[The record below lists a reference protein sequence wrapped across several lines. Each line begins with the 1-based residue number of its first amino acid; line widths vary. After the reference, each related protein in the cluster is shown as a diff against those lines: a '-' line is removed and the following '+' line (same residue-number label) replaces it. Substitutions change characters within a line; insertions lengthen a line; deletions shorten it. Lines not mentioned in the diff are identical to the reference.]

1 MSVRCVTSAV
11 IVIALG
17 LSPSACAQDEV
28 VPHGQD
34 RPPNPARSPEE
45 AVAAMTVPEGFTV
58 EVVAAEPDLVNP
70 VAMTFDEKGRIWV
83 TESLEYPRK
92 EPGPGRDR
100 VKVLEDTDGDGA
112 ADRVTIFAEGLNIPS
127 GIAVG
132 RGGVWVANSPDIL
145 FYPNADGDLV
155 PDGPPEVV
163 VTGFGRDDTHELPN
177 SLTWGPDGWL
187 YGWNGVFNRSVVEH
201 RGKTFDFTCAIF
213 RIQPESRRFELFCEG
228 TSNPWGIAF
237 DPDGSLFASACVID
251 HLWHLVETG
260 YYHRQGGP
268 YPPYTWKIESIVDHL
283 HQKRAYCGITYLDTD
298 AYPEAYRGRLYMGN
312 IHGNCINVDSITRNG
327 ATYEGHAKADFLSA
341 NDAWFMPVVQK
352 VGPDGS
358 LYILDWYDRYHCYQD
373 ANRDPDGI
381 DRLKGR
387 LYRVRYGETPRRAG
401 VDLAESS
408 DQELIDRLDS
418 GNGYDREIAQRL
430 LTERLIGD
438 DRSALPDE
446 LRAFVLDGDNPRK
459 ARMHGLWALVG
470 SGRSAEPML
479 GKLLSH
485 DDPAFRAWGVRAAGN
500 LGSISPEIGERI
512 ASMVND
518 PSPDVRLQVAIAS
531 RKVDG
536 LDPES
541 LLASVVAEAGD
552 DELIP
557 RIAWRNLLPSL
568 GDGDG
573 ARRFLGALPEHARSD
588 SPGLAALLPRLAA
601 RVLDAEPPDF
611 EAVAMVLDRLIDGG
625 RDDAVGLVIDDIADR
640 FVSGQLTDDDLPAFA
655 EHIAPVLDTDD
666 ADGDLR
672 WAFMLGHALVGD
684 TEGREFVINTFRSP
698 DAPDRRR
705 LRGLD
710 VLVWA
715 LGDRPEEAIGLI
727 SPALLGEGDF
737 GGSLEFRGGVL
748 DRLGR
753 LDDSGVAELVLRAY
767 PDLDAELKPR
777 AAGLLT
783 QRPTWTRAL
792 LAAIGRGELPTEALN
807 VTQVRSLIANPD
819 PGLVALVRTTWGTVR
834 EGRDPARDQVI
845 TRVRARLDDV
855 HADPVAGRAVFEKV
869 CAQCHQLYGEG
880 EQVGPDITG
889 NGRSSYEQLLSNIL
903 DPGLVIG
910 ASYQAT
916 IVATAD
922 GRVLTGLLEEDSDQR
937 IVLKLQGGKREV
949 IPREDVDAVKISAA
963 SLMPENLEEQVTPDE
978 LADLFAY
985 LCLDRAPEDPEAEPI
1000 DGTPPGLIDPAG
1012 GREDGGSP

>member
-1 MSVRCVTSAV
+1 MRSRFVTAAAIIL
-11 IVIALG
+11 IVG
-17 LSPSACAQDEV
+17 PCPRTWGQDEV

-92 EPGPGRDR
+92 EAGPGRDR

-112 ADRVTIFAEGLNIPS
+112 ADRFTIFAEGLNIPS

-201 RGKTFDFTCAIF
+201 DGETFDFTCAVF

-228 TSNPWGIAF
+228 TSNPWGITF

-298 AYPEAYRGRLYMGN
+298 AYPDEYRDRLYMGN
-312 IHGNCINVDSITRNG
+312 IHGNCINVDSITRDS
-327 ATYEGHAKADFLSA
+327 ASYQGHAEADFLAA

-358 LYILDWYDRYHCYQD
+358 LYVLDWYDRYHCYQD

-387 LYRVRYGETPRRAG
+387 LYRVRYGDTPRRFG
-401 VDLAESS
+401 FDLAESS
-408 DQELIDRLDS
+408 DQELIELLGS

-430 LTERLIGD
+430 LTERLIDG
-438 DRSALPDE
+438 DRSALPDD
-446 LRAFVLDGDNPRK
+446 LTAFVLDADTSRK

-470 SGRSAEPML
+470 SARTAEPLL
-479 GKLLSH
+479 GTLLAL
-485 DDPAFRAWGVRAAGN
+485 DDPAFRAWGVRAAAN
-500 LGSISPEIGERI
+500 LGAITPEIRERI
-512 ASMVND
+512 ASMATD

-536 LDPES
+536 LDSRS
-541 LLASVVAEAGD
+541 LLATIVAGSGE

-557 RIAWRNLLPSL
+557 RIVWRNLLPDL
-568 GDGDG
+568 GDGNG
-573 ARRFLGALPEHARSD
+573 ARRFLGALPETPLD
-588 SPGLAALLPRLAA
+588 ESPGLVALLPRLAA
-601 RVLDAEPPDF
+601 RVLDAEPPDY
-611 EAVAMVLDRLIDGG
+611 EAVASVLGRLIEGDQGI
-625 RDDAVGLVIDDIADR
+625 AAGLVIEDIADR
-640 FVSGQLTDDDLPAFA
+640 FVSGQLTDADTPAFNMQ
-655 EHIAPVLDTDD
+655 IAPVLEAAE
-666 ADGDLR
+666 ADEDLR
-672 WAFMLGHALVGD
+672 WDLMLGLAFGGD
-684 TEGREFVINTFRSP
+684 SESRDLIISTFRSS
-698 DAPDRRR
+698 DAPARRR

-710 VLVWA
+710 LLVWA
-715 LGDRPEEAIGLI
+715 SEDRPEEAIGLI
-727 SPALLGEGDF
+727 APALIGEGDF
-737 GGSLEFRGGVL
+737 GGSAEFRGGVL

-753 LDDSGVAELVLRAY
+753 LDDPGVAELVLRAY
-767 PDLDAELKPR
+767 PNLEAELKPR
-777 AAGLLT
+777 AVGLLT

-807 VTQVRSLIANPD
+807 VTQVRSLLASPD
-819 PGLVALVRTTWGTVR
+819 PELVALVRSTWGTVR

-845 TRVRARLDDV
+845 DRVRARLDDV
-855 HADPVAGRAVFEKV
+855 HADPIAGRAVFEKV
-869 CAQCHQLYGEG
+869 CAQCHQLYGKG

-922 GRVLTGLLEEDSDQR
+922 GRVLTGLLDEDSDQR

-949 IPREDVDAVKISAA
+949 IPRSDVDAVKISPA

-978 LADLFAY
+978 LAALFAY
-985 LCLDRAPEDPEAEPI
+985 LCLDRAPEDPEAEAI
-1000 DGTPPGLIDPAG
+1000 DGTPPGLIAPA
-1012 GREDGGSP
+1012 EGSR